1 MAKFEYVG
9 VVDGKQVK
17 GQLEATSKEDATAQL
32 RKKRIRPLSLK
43 GASMSINLP
52 KLPIGIKLQD
62 ISRFTRQFA
71 AMVSAGLP
79 LVQCLDILGAQTENQ
94 ELSRCIKAVSADIQG
109 GNNLADAMAKYPKAF
124 NTLYCNMVAAGEQ
137 SGNLDGVLN
146 RLAEYQEKAEALR
159 RKIKGAMTYPVIV
172 LVVAVGAVVAMLGF
186 VVPTFAQM
194 FVDMGGELPLPTQ
207 IVMDLSGIITNPIV
221 AGSTIVGSIVGLFIF
236 LQYYKTPKGRLNVD
250 KIKLRLP
257 VFGDLER
264 KSSVSR
270 FSQTL
275 STLLSSGVSIIEA
288 LTITAK
294 TAGNRVLE
302 LGIMRTVDK
311 IQGGLS
317 IAEPLSETGV
327 FPPMV
332 IHMISVGEK
341 TGDLSG
347 MLKKISE
354 FYQEEVDAA
363 VEALTSVIEPIMI
376 CVLGVIIGGILIAM
390 YLPMFDMVGMVG

>member
-1 MAKFEYVG
+1 MPKFDYVG
-9 VVDGKQVK
+9 VSDGKQVK
-17 GQLEATSKEDATAQL
+17 GQIEAPNKVDAAQIL
-32 RKKRIRPLSLK
+32 RKKRIRTLSVKSAGIELK
-43 GASMSINLP
+43 MPKIMS
-52 KLPIGIKLQD
+52 GIRLQD

-79 LVQCLDILGAQTENQ
+79 LVQCLDVLGDQTESP
-94 ELSRCIKAVSADIQG
+94 ELAKAIKQVSADIQG
-109 GNNLADAMAKYPKAF
+109 GNNLADAMMKFPKAF
-124 NTLYCNMVAAGEQ
+124 NSLYCNMVAAGEQ

-146 RLAEYQEKAEALR
+146 RLAEYQEKADGLR
-159 RKIKGAMTYPVIV
+159 RKIKGAMTYPMIV
-172 LVVAVGAVVAMLGF
+172 LVVAIGATVAMLAF
-186 VVPTFAQM
+186 VIPTFAQM
-194 FVDMGGELPLPTQ
+194 FIDMGGELPAPTKVVMFLSDMLLAYWWA
-207 IVMDLSGIITNPIV
+207 IVIV
-221 AGSTIVGSIVGLFIF
+221 VVVTLVAFT
-236 LQYYKTPKGRLNVD
+236 QYYKTPQGRIQVD
-250 KIKLRLP
+250 AIKLKLP

-270 FSQTL
+270 FAQTL

-294 TAGNRVLE
+294 TAGNKILE
-302 LGIMRTVDK
+302 IGIMRTVEK

-317 IAEPLSETGV
+317 IAEPLKETGV

-341 TGDLSG
+341 TGDLAG
-347 MLKKISE
+347 MLKKVSE

-363 VEALTSVIEPIMI
+363 VEAMTSVIEPIMI
-376 CVLGVIIGGILIAM
+376 CMLAVIIGGMLIAM